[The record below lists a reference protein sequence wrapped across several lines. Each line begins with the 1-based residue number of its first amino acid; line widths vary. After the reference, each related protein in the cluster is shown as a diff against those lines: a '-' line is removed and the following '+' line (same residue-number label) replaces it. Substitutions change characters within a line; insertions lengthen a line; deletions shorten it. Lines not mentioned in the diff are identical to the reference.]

1 MSEEP
6 GILLRLSDENGLT
19 PALLARSIIERHY
32 KKSDKSS
39 KIFILYK
46 KLFLENNFFFLE
58 PAKLLVSTLLKNT
71 ALIDDRDL
79 AFETY
84 LVSFCIIQI
93 KVSLHLM

>member
-46 KLFLENNFFFLE
+46 KLFSKNNFFF
-58 PAKLLVSTLLKNT
+58 
-71 ALIDDRDL
+71 
-79 AFETY
+79 
-84 LVSFCIIQI
+84 
-93 KVSLHLM
+93 

>member
-32 KKSDKSS
+32 QKSDKSS

-46 KLFLENNFFFLE
+46 K
-58 PAKLLVSTLLKNT
+58 
-71 ALIDDRDL
+71 
-79 AFETY
+79 
-84 LVSFCIIQI
+84 IIFQ
-93 KVSLHLM
+93 K